1 MRRLDHRPP
10 ARRRLSIP
18 SAPAAVA
25 VAAAVGG
32 DRRRVRSDG
41 ADIRLTSLFV
51 AALDSLGHPF
61 GEPSGFAVVATG
73 GYGRRELAPA
83 SDLDV
88 VLLHDNR
95 SVASTTESVA
105 AVAERL
111 WYPLWDDGVRLDHSV
126 RTVTDAREA
135 AANDLRTALS
145 LLDARHV
152 VGDPALTLTLRT
164 TLLAD
169 WRSAARTRLP
179 GLRAMALERARTFG
193 DLAHAQAPDLKEAHG
208 GLRDLVILDA
218 LVASW
223 LVDVPHRKIDAAR
236 ELLLDVRDALHAVTG
251 RAADRLGPDDQPDV
265 AAALG
270 MTDRTELLRAVSGA
284 ARTVALTSD
293 VTWRRVAVLLRGR
306 RNRRTDPGRPEV
318 VGPPGPV
325 LVPLAPGV
333 AVHDEE
339 VVLARG
345 ADPVTDPVLV
355 LRAAA
360 AAARAGLPV
369 APATLDRLAGAEP
382 PPAPWPEPYRD
393 ALVDLLGAGPG
404 LVTVAELLD
413 DRGILGR
420 WLPAWD
426 LIRCL
431 PSSSPVHRWTVDRH
445 SLGTAVGA
453 AELVRR
459 VARPDL
465 LLLAA
470 LLHDLG
476 KGVPLPTGA
485 PPGGPGAPGDDDPTD
500 HSVTGAPVAAGV
512 ARMIGLPETDVR
524 TVAALVRHH
533 LLLAD
538 TATRRD
544 LDDPATAAGV
554 ARILRAAAGDSPGQA
569 VALVDLLAAL
579 TEADARATGP
589 AAWSPWRAG
598 LILRLADDVQARFGG
613 VAAAAPAPGQGRLR
627 ALLAELAPQ
636 VCDSEPVVLLGADG
650 RGRPDAET
658 EVDRPDPGR
667 TSWDLTVLAPDR
679 PGLLAVVAGV
689 LTSDRFSLRSA
700 VVTTDG
706 TTALVQCV
714 VARRPEEPPDPVR
727 VRQLLTR
734 ALAGRLDLA
743 GRLASRETG
752 APSGAPPVV
761 AVVPAASASAT
772 VLEVRA
778 ADRPGLLYRVCST
791 ISDAGGQLRSAHAST
806 LGGDVVD
813 VFYVVGPDGEPL
825 GAEEAD
831 RLATL
836 ISAALVTATSQSAT
850 TPPATTRPAP
860 LEPAAPASPE
870 PVVQPAGARPSL
882 R

>member
-10 ARRRLSIP
+10 TRRRLSPP

-25 VAAAVGG
+25 VAAAVGA

-51 AALDSLGHPF
+51 SALDTLGHPF
-61 GEPSGFAVVATG
+61 GEPSGFALVATG

-88 VLLHDNR
+88 LLVHDGR
-95 SVASTTESVA
+95 SVAAVPESVA

-126 RTVTDAREA
+126 RTVAEARTA
-135 AANDLRTALS
+135 ASADLRTALS
-145 LLDARHV
+145 LLDARHI

-179 GLRAMALERARTFG
+179 GLRAMALERAATFG

-208 GLRDLVILDA
+208 GLRDLVLLDA

-223 LVDVPHRKIDAAR
+223 LVDVPHRKLDAAR

-293 VTWRRVAVLLRGR
+293 VTWRRVSVLLRGR
-306 RNRRTDPGRPEV
+306 RPRPADPV
-318 VGPPGPV
+318 AADVSAPPGPR
-325 LVPLAPGV
+325 LPPLAPGV

-345 ADPVTDPVLV
+345 ADPVGDPTLL

-369 APATLDRLAGAEP
+369 APATLDRLATVEP
-382 PPAPWPEPYRD
+382 PAAPWPEPCRE

-413 DRGILGR
+413 DHGILGR

-445 SLGTAVGA
+445 SLETAVRA
-453 AELVRR
+453 AEGIRR
-459 VARPDL
+459 VSRPDL
-465 LLLAA
+465 LLLGA

-476 KGVPLPTGA
+476 KGVPAPDGEHSIGDHIGA
-485 PPGGPGAPGDDDPTD
+485 D
-500 HSVTGAPVAAGV
+500 HSVAGAPIAAGV
-512 ARMIGLPETDVR
+512 ARAIGLPAADVA
-524 TVAALVRHH
+524 TVVSLVRHH

-544 LDDPATAAGV
+544 LEDPATADAVV
-554 ARILRAAAGDSPGQA
+554 ALLRAESDQPAA
-569 VALVDLLAAL
+569 LLDLLATL

-598 LILRLADDVQARFGG
+598 LVHRLVDDVRERLG
-613 VAAAAPAPGQGRLR
+613 VPFVPPAVPGQTRLHAR
-627 ALLAELAPQ
+627 LAELADR
-636 VCDSEPVVLLGADG
+636 VHDSEPVVLLGAGPATGDTE
-650 RGRPDAET
+650 AEPADSAG
-658 EVDRPDPGR
+658 VRA
-667 TSWDLTVLAPDR
+667 SWDLTVLAPDR

-700 VVTTDG
+700 AVATDG

-714 VARRPEEPPDPVR
+714 VARRPEEPPDQVR
-727 VRQLLTR
+727 IRQLLTR

-743 GRLASRETG
+743 GRLAARE
-752 APSGAPPVV
+752 SGAQGGPGVRSGPVPLPVV
-761 AVVPAASASAT
+761 AVIPGASASAT

-791 ISDAGGQLRSAHAST
+791 ISAAGGQLRSAHAST

-813 VFYVVGPDGEPL
+813 VFYLVGPDGAPL

-831 RLATL
+831 RLAGL
-836 ISAALVTATSQSAT
+836 ISAGLQPQA
-850 TPPATTRPAP
+850 RPA
-860 LEPAAPASPE
+860 
-870 PVVQPAGARPSL
+870 VPAGR
-882 R
+882 